1 MPVGVMI
8 LINMIAGQQQA
19 GEGYLFG
26 KFFCFIDSGGHLP
39 KMVIIKFEID
49 TLFVYML
56 LLSKYN

>member
-19 GEGYLFG
+19 GEGFTYL
-26 KFFCFIDSGGHLP
+26 KVFCFIDSGGHLP

-49 TLFVYML
+49 TLFAYML